1 MAKKKFEWDTEMN
14 IGTIMEFNNKVKH
27 EISKA
32 TLGDTEYV
40 VAKKMVLGQDGWKVA
55 KNQTF
60 KVEVMNAL
68 VALLINQGTCQAPE

>member
-1 MAKKKFEWDTEMN
+1 
-14 IGTIMEFNNKVKH
+14 
-27 EISKA
+27 
-32 TLGDTEYV
+32 
-40 VAKKMVLGQDGWKVA
+40 MVLGQDGWKVA